1 MHHQDQK
8 SHQFRPTAIA
18 AAGILAAAAG
28 LAILTQVSW
37 NMFAP
42 DLFGLPEMRL
52 KQSLGLV
59 GFSYVAAVLLRHA
72 LHRRTHG

>member
-1 MHHQDQK
+1 MHQQGQK
-8 SHQFRPTAIA
+8 SCQFRPTAIA
-18 AAGILAAAAG
+18 AAGILAATAG
-28 LAILTQVSW
+28 LAILAQVSW

-59 GFSYVAAVLLRHA
+59 GFGYVAAMLLRHA
-72 LHRRTHG
+72 LRRRTHG